1 MSEYIVEIDGR
12 RVGRLRSG
20 ASTVY
25 EVTPGHHEVR
35 VRLDTVMAPKMGYA
49 GSPTF
54 EANVREGQS
63 VALDV
68 GTVPSASRQILFG
81 QQMTDDPEGWL
92 MLSPVGAD
100 KRPRSRRPLTAG
112 R

>member
-1 MSEYIVEIDGR
+1 MTTQITLHRPRTFRNSMSEYIVEIDGR

-35 VRLDTVMAPKMGYA
+35 VRLDTVMAPRMGYA

-54 EANVREGQS
+54 EADVREGQS
-63 VALDV
+63 V
-68 GTVPSASRQILFG
+68 
-81 QQMTDDPEGWL
+81 E
-92 MLSPVGAD
+92 LSPRG
-100 KRPRSRRPLTAG
+100 
-112 R
+112 